1 MVTFPRN
8 PSTPANS
15 CYRTATAEESKRRKA
30 ESVSAGKWLASSVIT
45 GPIAGYTN
53 RTVPT
58 ALAAAV
64 HSALKVTR
72 EQPYSYLLAATL
84 MSTGT
89 MAQAQGFPASIN
101 LLDLNGNNGFV
112 INGIADGDNSGFSVS
127 SAGDFN
133 GDGVADVIIGAPSRQ
148 PMTIQ
153 TPCPAPNG
161 ISLAG
166 KSYLV
171 FGSRDVGRRG
181 TLNLSDLNG
190 INGFVINGIDDCDEV
205 GNSVS
210 SAGDIN
216 GDGVDDV
223 IIGAYE
229 ADGNGEMRAGE
240 SYVVFGGG
248 EVGSAGSL
256 NLSDLDGINGFV
268 INGIDDND
276 FSGNSVSSAGDINS
290 DGVDDV
296 IIGAFDAS
304 PNDNREGES
313 YVVFGGMDIGSG
325 GSLNLSNLD
334 VLNGLVINGIDEADA
349 SGGSVSS
356 AGDVNGDGVDD
367 VIIGA
372 AFADPNGVEY
382 AGESYVV
389 FGGSEIAGSG
399 SLSLSALDGGKGF
412 VVNGIDQYNVSGDS
426 VSGAG
431 DINGDGVGDVIIG
444 AMGADAN
451 NVNYAGQSF
460 VVFGGRDVGSGG
472 SLNLSDLDGVNGF
485 VINGINQYDRSG
497 ISVSGAGDINGDGVD
512 DVIIGA
518 KYADSKNNDLSGA
531 SYVVFGGGDV
541 GSSGVLD
548 LSDLDGI
555 NGFMINGIDESDF
568 SGGSVS
574 GAGDIN
580 DDGVEDIIIGASQAG
595 QNGISFGAGESYIV
609 FGVLDTPLPPPPDGP
624 DNDQFENARFLI
636 SADKALVSG
645 LTLTIKGT
653 KVNATAQSGEPAHF
667 QGGFALPPGP
677 ENSIWYRWTPEADRV
692 VEVDTAGSE
701 VGTVLVA
708 YTGATLSGLK
718 EIATGID
725 NVQEVARIRFA
736 VRAGETYYLAIDG
749 YEEISEGN
757 IQLNLRQPRLDPTE
771 CTIKGTNG
779 SDSLVG
785 TPGPDVICALD
796 GDDFIKALG
805 GDDIIFAGK
814 GSDFVSSDG
823 DNDIVF
829 GEEGNDVITGAS
841 GDDVILGGPGNDQ
854 LSGANGD
861 DTVFGGSGADRLTG
875 SGGDDEL
882 FGESDEDRLSG
893 GTGNDYLDGGSF
905 QDICVDSDG
914 DDTFV
919 SC

>member
-1 MVTFPRN
+1 MVTIYRN
-8 PSTPANS
+8 PGTRAKSG
-15 CYRTATAEESKRRKA
+15 CRTATDVNRKRDKAGSVSTDKRRA
-30 ESVSAGKWLASSVIT
+30 RTVIT
-45 GPIAGYTN
+45 SPTAETINSSA
-53 RTVPT
+53 PT

-64 HSALKVTR
+64 SSALRVSR
-72 EQPYSYLLAATL
+72 QQPYHYLLAATL
-84 MSTGT
+84 VSTGA
-89 MAQAQGFPASIN
+89 MAQGFPASIN
-101 LLDLNGNNGFV
+101 LSNLDGSNGFV
-112 INGIADGDNSGFSVS
+112 INGIDDGDNSGFSVS

-133 GDGVADVIIGAPSRQ
+133 GDGVADVIIGAPSQ
-148 PMTIQ
+148 QLMTIGV
-153 TPCPAPNG
+153 PCPPTNG
-161 ISLAG
+161 MSLAG

-171 FGSRDVGRRG
+171 FGSRDVGNSG
-181 TLNLSDLNG
+181 TLNLSELNG
-190 INGFVINGIDDCDEV
+190 LNGFVINGISDCDEA
-205 GNSVS
+205 GYSVS

-216 GDGVDDV
+216 GDGMDDV
-223 IIGAYE
+223 IIGASG
-229 ADGNGEMRAGE
+229 ADANGVMRAGE
-240 SYVVFGGG
+240 SYVVFGGA

-276 FSGNSVSSAGDINS
+276 FSGDSVSSAGDVNG
-290 DGVDDV
+290 DGVADV
-296 IIGAFDAS
+296 IVGAFDAS
-304 PNDNREGES
+304 PNGVDRAGES
-313 YVVFGGMDIGSG
+313 YVVFGGIDIGSG
-325 GSLNLSNLD
+325 GSLNLSDLG
-334 VLNGLVINGIDEADA
+334 VLNGFVVNGVDDADA

-367 VIIGA
+367 LIIGA

-389 FGGSEIAGSG
+389 FGGSVVGSG
-399 SLSLSALDGGKGF
+399 GSMNLSALDGVKGF
-412 VVNGIDQYNVSGDS
+412 VINGIGQYDVSGDS

-431 DINGDGVGDVIIG
+431 DINGDGVGDVIVG
-444 AMGADAN
+444 AMGAEPN

-485 VINGINQYDRSG
+485 VVNGIDQYDRSG
-497 ISVSGAGDINGDGVD
+497 ISVSSAGDINGDGVD

-518 KYADSKNNDLSGA
+518 KFADSNDNDRSGA

-541 GSSGVLD
+541 GSGGVLD
-548 LSDLDGI
+548 LSGLNGI
-555 NGFMINGIDESDF
+555 NGFVINGIDDLDF

-595 QNGISFGAGESYIV
+595 INGVSVGAGESYIV
-609 FGVLDTPLPPPPDGP
+609 FGVLDTPVPPAPEGP
-624 DNDQFENARFLI
+624 DNDQFENALFLDR
-636 SADKALVSG
+636 ANAALASD
-645 LTLTIKGT
+645 LTLTVDGT
-653 KVNATAQSGEPAHF
+653 TVNATTQNSEPAHF
-667 QGGFALPPGP
+667 QGDFGLAPGP
-677 ENSIWYRWTPEADRV
+677 QNSIWYRWTATSDQV
-692 VEVDTAGSE
+692 VEVDTAGSA
-701 VGTVLVA
+701 VSTVLVA
-708 YTGATLSGLK
+708 YTGATLSELQ
-718 EIATGID
+718 EIAMGVD
-725 NVQEVARIRFA
+725 NVREVDRIRFT
-736 VRAGETYYLAIDG
+736 VRAGETYHLAVDG
-749 YEEISEGN
+749 YDAISEGD
-757 IQLNLRQPRLDPTE
+757 IQLNLRQPRLDPSE

-805 GDDIIFAGK
+805 GDDVIFAGK

-841 GDDVILGGPGNDQ
+841 GNDVLIGGPGNDQ
-854 LSGANGD
+854 LAGANGND
-861 DTVFGGSGADRLTG
+861 IVFGGSGDDRLSG
-875 SGGDDEL
+875 SAGNDEL
-882 FGESDEDRLSG
+882 FGQSDEDRLSG

-905 QDICVDSDG
+905 EDACVDSDG
-914 DDTFV
+914 DDTLV

>member
-1 MVTFPRN
+1 MDTIIQNFRKPKGAACLSTIRKSKKCRKAGSRSTIRRHASGVFAFP
-8 PSTPANS
+8 
-15 CYRTATAEESKRRKA
+15 TAE
-30 ESVSAGKWLASSVIT
+30 T
-45 GPIAGYTN
+45 NN

-64 HSALKVTR
+64 NSALR
-72 EQPYSYLLAATL
+72 ASGEQPYSYLLALTL
-84 MSTGT
+84 ISSGAM
-89 MAQAQGFPASIN
+89 AQGFPPSIN
-101 LLDLNGNNGFV
+101 LLDLNGSNGFV

-171 FGSRDVGRRG
+171 FGSRDIGNSG
-181 TLNLSDLNG
+181 TLNLSDLDG
-190 INGFVINGIDDCDEV
+190 INGFVINGIDDCDEA
-205 GNSVS
+205 GYSVS
-210 SAGDIN
+210 GAGDIN

-223 IIGAYE
+223 IIGADE
-229 ADGNGEMRAGE
+229 ADGNGVMRAGE

-276 FSGNSVSSAGDINS
+276 FSGNSVSSAGDING

-296 IIGAFDAS
+296 IVGAFDAS
-304 PNDNREGES
+304 LNDDREGES

-325 GSLNLSNLD
+325 GSLNLSNLN
-334 VLNGLVINGIDEADA
+334 VLNGFVINGIDEADA
-349 SGGSVSS
+349 SGGSVSG
-356 AGDVNGDGVDD
+356 AGDINGDGVDD

-372 AFADPNGVEY
+372 EFADPNGVEY

-389 FGGSEIAGSG
+389 FGGSEVGSSG
-399 SLSLSALDGGKGF
+399 SLNLSALDGGNGF
-412 VVNGIDQYNVSGDS
+412 VVNGIDQYDVSGDS

-472 SLNLSDLDGVNGF
+472 SLNLSDLDGLNGF
-485 VINGINQYDRSG
+485 VINGIDQYDRSG

-518 KYADSKNNDLSGA
+518 KYADTNNNDLSGA
-531 SYVVFGGGDV
+531 SYVVFGGVDV
-541 GSSGVLD
+541 GSGGVLD

-555 NGFMINGIDESDF
+555 NGFLINGIDESDF

-574 GAGDIN
+574 SAGDIN
-580 DDGVEDIIIGASQAG
+580 DDGVADIIIGASQAG

-624 DNDQFENARFLI
+624 DNDQFENARFLT
-636 SADKALVSG
+636 SADTALVSG
-645 LTLTIKGT
+645 LTLTVKGT
-653 KVNATAQSGEPAHF
+653 TVNATSQRGEPAHF
-667 QGGFALPPGP
+667 QGGFDLPPGP
-677 ENSIWYRWTPEADRV
+677 ENSIWYRWTPKADRV

-708 YTGATLSGLK
+708 YIGSTLSGLQ

-725 NVQEVARIRFA
+725 NVQDVARIRFA
-736 VRAGETYYLAIDG
+736 VRAGETYHLAIDG

-796 GDDFIKALG
+796 GDDSIKALG

-814 GSDFVSSDG
+814 GSDFISSDG

-829 GEEGNDVITGAS
+829 GQEGNDVITGSS
-841 GDDVILGGPGNDQ
+841 GDDVLVGGPGNDQ
-854 LSGANGD
+854 LSGATGND
-861 DTVFGGSGADRLTG
+861 SVFGGPGSDRLSG
-875 SGGDDEL
+875 SAGDDEL
-882 FGESDEDRLSG
+882 FGESGKDRLMG
-893 GTGNDYLDGGSF
+893 GTGNDYLDGGSSK
-905 QDICVDSDG
+905 DICVDSEG
-914 DDTFV
+914 EDTLV